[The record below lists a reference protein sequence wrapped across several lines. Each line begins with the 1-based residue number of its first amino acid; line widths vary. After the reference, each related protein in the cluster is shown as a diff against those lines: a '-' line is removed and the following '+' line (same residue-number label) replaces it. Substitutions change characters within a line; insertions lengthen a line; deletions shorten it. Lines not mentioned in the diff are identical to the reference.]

1 MSPKSVWLFKIVSR
15 CRRFPLMLLP
25 TPRSISFS
33 SQYVASSVSFF
44 FFFFTSRPFL
54 LIFSLSEI
62 QAVISVSVPV
72 RTLRLLD
79 HFGDVTA
86 VKEVVLM

>member
-1 MSPKSVWLFKIVSR
+1 M
-15 CRRFPLMLLP
+15 FPP
-25 TPRSISFS
+25 NVAAYSEVNFFFITICGQFSFL
-33 SQYVASSVSFF
+33 

>member
-1 MSPKSVWLFKIVSR
+1 M
-15 CRRFPLMLLP
+15 FP
-25 TPRSISFS
+25 SN
-33 SQYVASSVSFF
+33 VAAYSEVSFFFITICGQFSFLF

>member
-1 MSPKSVWLFKIVSR
+1 M
-15 CRRFPLMLLP
+15 FPP
-25 TPRSISFS
+25 NVAAYSEVNFFFITICGQFSFL
-33 SQYVASSVSFF
+33 FF

-62 QAVISVSVPV
+62 QAVISVSLPV